1 MPLQAGA
8 RAMPSN
14 SQITGSTDAVD
25 IAVIGAGVIGL
36 ACAVALQQA
45 GRRVTVF
52 DDRGVAGGASFGT
65 AGLING
71 DAHLPVAM
79 PGMIRHVPRW
89 LRDPHGPVRVR
100 PGYALRAAP
109 WLLRWVWASRA
120 AQVRRAVPALHALYR
135 DTVAGY
141 RTLLGKDDHARL
153 LHRSGGVVLPREA
166 RPGPE
171 ERLAEEMRAMI
182 GLEAEVLDAGR
193 LRELFP
199 GIGPVATRGLLFPNN
214 GYTLA
219 PDKLVAALSDRF
231 CENGGELRRE
241 RVMKLLPREH
251 GGMLLTSMANT
262 PASAVIVAAGAWS
275 RALLDPL
282 RLKIPLETERGYHLQ
297 LGVPSIPIAIPIIYK
312 ARGVAITPMAEG
324 LRLAGT
330 VEIAGL
336 DAAPDERRALGLR
349 RHLDELFPGI
359 EAETK
364 RGWMGHR
371 SALPDSVALIDRMP
385 RFSWLYAALGHGHD
399 GMIGAPATGRLI
411 AELVTGAKPH
421 IDPAPY
427 GVRRFLRG

>member
-1 MPLQAGA
+1 MAA
-8 RAMPSN
+8 NMKIA
-14 SQITGSTDAVD
+14 GSTDAADV
-25 IAVIGAGVIGL
+25 AVIGAGVIGL

-45 GRRVTVF
+45 GRKVTVF

-100 PGYALRAAP
+100 PGYALKAAP

-120 AQVRRAVPALHALYR
+120 AQVRRSVPALHALYR
-135 DTVAGY
+135 DTFAGY
-141 RTLLGKDDHARL
+141 RTLLGKEDHARL

-166 RPGPE
+166 QPGPE

-182 GLEAEVLDAGR
+182 GLEAEVLDASR

-219 PDKLVAALSDRF
+219 PDRLTAALHDRF
-231 CENGGELRRE
+231 KENGGVFRRE
-241 RVMKLLPREH
+241 RVLKLIPQGE
-251 GGMLLTSMANT
+251 GAMLLTSAANT
-262 PASAVIVAAGAWS
+262 AAGAVVVAAGAWS
-275 RALLDPL
+275 RILLDPL
-282 RLKIPLETERGYHLQ
+282 GLKIPLETERGYHLQ
-297 LGVPSIPIAIPIIYK
+297 LGLPSIPISIPIIYK

-359 EAETK
+359 EAET
-364 RGWMGHR
+364 RRVWMGHR
-371 SALPDSVALIDRMP
+371 SSLPDSVALIDRMP
-385 RFSWLYAALGHGHD
+385 CFPWLYAALGHGHD
-399 GMIGAPATGRLI
+399 GMIGAPGTARLI
-411 AELVTGAKPH
+411 ADLVTGAKPQL
-421 IDPAPY
+421 DPAPY
-427 GVRRFLRG
+427 SVRRFLRG

>member
-1 MPLQAGA
+1 MANEGE
-8 RAMPSN
+8 
-14 SQITGSTDAVD
+14 IVGSTDAIDV
-25 IAVIGAGVIGL
+25 AVIGAGVIGL

-45 GRRVTVF
+45 GRRVTIF

-71 DAHLPVAM
+71 DAHLPAAM

-89 LRDPHGPVRVR
+89 LRDPYGPVRVR
-100 PGYALRAAP
+100 PGYAVRAAP

-135 DTVAGY
+135 GTFEGY
-141 RTLLGKDDHARL
+141 RALLGKSDHARL

-166 RPGPE
+166 KPGPE
-171 ERLAEEMRAMI
+171 ERLADEMRAMI
-182 GLEAEVLDAGR
+182 GLEAEVLDAAR

-199 GIGPVATRGLLFPNN
+199 GIGPVATRGLLYPNN

-219 PDKLVAALSDRF
+219 PDKLVAAIYDRF
-231 CENGGELRRE
+231 RENGGVLRRE
-241 RVMKLLPREH
+241 RVMKLLPRDA
-251 GGMLLTSMANT
+251 GGMLLTNAANSQ
-262 PASAVIVAAGAWS
+262 AAVVVVAAGAWS

-282 RLKIPLETERGYHLQ
+282 RLAIPLETERGYHLQ
-297 LGVPSIPIAIPIIYK
+297 LGVPSLPIAIPIIYK
-312 ARGVAITPMAEG
+312 ARGLAITPMAEG

-364 RGWMGHR
+364 RVWMGHR
-371 SALPDSVALIDRMP
+371 SSLPDSIALIDRMP
-385 RFSWLYAALGHGHD
+385 RFPWLFAALGHGHD

-411 AELVTGAKPH
+411 AELITGAKPH
-421 IDPAPY
+421 IDPLPY
-427 GVRRFLRG
+427 SVSRFLGA